1 MHHRTLHHSIGAG
14 LLAAAISLPSAALDS
29 TTILN
34 SVTEPATPFNY
45 SIGADDYTFGNG
57 LNIILTGATLNS
69 GLEVLVYQDFDVQ
82 VRVIDNTLVSGVRT
96 KFFAEL
102 STPPSLLDHQVS
114 YPFEAG
120 QFSYE
125 SILTGRFLNRGILD
139 VFKNTADTT
148 QFAGNIE
155 RVDYVTS
162 DGLTVPTTVGLIDQG
177 GHLLIEKQANN
188 GAQIAAILSVDGA
201 GNPAS
206 YGPLVSISNADM
218 TEAAADQEYGFLTEG
233 SVLSAPAQAFSGQN
247 APNVGSSTEAPGG
260 TLVSWGADLGLAP
273 GQTYFGISIFPDDV
287 TDASDLV
294 GLSDFPL
301 DTDDDEGLR
310 SGGADIYAASGAVMA
325 SAAAIDELN
334 TLNATDDDGDG
345 LSNADEAVAGTDPN
359 DADSDNDGLSD
370 FDELGGD
377 ASLDAGETDPLD
389 ADSDDDGLN
398 DGDEVNGSGLLTG
411 IGPTDP
417 LDADTDGDLIG
428 DGVEVGV
435 SAPGVS
441 AGISDGSGIAFAGTA
456 GMFAGDADPDS
467 TTDPTMVDSDADG
480 LNDGVEDA
488 NQDGATA
495 NVIGA
500 TGTMGSG
507 ETDPNNPDTDND
519 GLSDGDET
527 NATGPLN
534 GIGTTDPLDT
544 DTDDGGTRDGTE
556 VLADSTN
563 PTAGNGADDTG
574 ADSDGD
580 GLSDAQ
586 EMTLGTDPNDADTDD
601 DGIDDGTEVGNDG
614 SLDAGDSD
622 PLDADTDDDGLSDG
636 AELLGLDG
644 VAGGG
649 DATDPLDPDSDAD
662 GLNDGTEAGVTTP
675 VPGGTSAGTG
685 IAFTGTNTGSA
696 NFVIDADPA
705 STTDPSNA
713 DTDADGLLDGA
724 EDANGDGATV
734 NTIGATG
741 TMGSGE
747 TDPRNPDTDGDGL
760 LDGQEANATGPLAVL
775 GATDPLDTD
784 TDDGGIQD
792 GTEVLANSTDP
803 TAGMGA
809 DDIGVDSDDDGISD
823 AQEMVL
829 GTDPADPDT
838 DNDGIEDGDEIGHD
852 DSLDAG
858 DSSPLDA
865 DSDDDGL
872 ADGAEQLGGDGLP
885 FTGDETD
892 ALNSDTDNDG
902 LSDGLEQGVTVAI
915 PAGNS
920 DNNATPFTGTDPMS
934 PSFVIDA
941 DPASTTDP
949 SDPDSD
955 DDGLQDGE
963 EDANGDGATV
973 NTIGGSN
980 SSGTGETD
988 PNNADTDGDGLNDGT
1003 ELAGSGPL
1011 NGLGATDP
1019 LDTDTDDGSVADGTE
1034 VLNNGTDPTAGNAA
1048 DDVDNG
1054 PGPGPDPNA
1063 DSDADGIPDSVEMG
1077 EDTDADGIND
1087 DMDTD
1092 SDNDGIPDAV
1102 EAGADPAMPVD
1113 TDADGLA
1120 DFRDTDSDNDGFSD
1134 ALESEDG
1141 GDFNNDGIPDRLQ
1154 ADTDGELITSIDG
1167 GGGAVGLGSLLGL
1180 LALCLLAVAPSSKAA
1195 GKTDCGLENEDA
1207 HTFRD
1212 CWYAGIGYG
1221 ASHVEPERES
1231 NGWSTD
1237 DDASDGWE
1245 LMVGWHFKPHWFAEL
1260 KYADIGEAGLGN
1272 RVPALDR
1279 AYPDAAISYQVPS
1292 LMVGYLL
1299 RNPQSWWNVYAK
1311 AGVSA
1316 INNKA
1321 EDDGGTVRFDEV
1333 TDVQLA
1339 IGVGAQ
1345 FHSPGSPWFIRLDL
1359 DRYDTDAWYAAA
1371 SINRYFGG
1379 ERPKRP
1385 ALIAPPERGEVAAPA
1400 IPPAPIP
1407 QPRETT
1413 SVNKLERM
1421 AKLSCDQFSG
1431 AVPGVNFPSGSAALS
1446 QAGQEALQPF
1456 AEALKRAPNAAVEIQ
1471 AHTDSQGSE
1480 ESNDDLS
1487 KRRAETVRRY
1497 MVYRGVNA
1505 EQLSSAGYG
1514 ESRPIAS
1521 NDTAEGRAENRR
1533 VEFRV
1538 LDEMDCQ

>member
-1 MHHRTLHHSIGAG
+1 MHYRIKAA
-14 LLAAAISLPSAALDS
+14 LLASFISLPSAALDS
-29 TTILN
+29 TTILS

-45 SIGADDYTFGNG
+45 SIGPDNYTFGNG
-57 LNIILTGATLNS
+57 LNIVLTGATLNS
-69 GLEVLVYQDFDVQ
+69 GLDVQVYRDFDVQ
-82 VRVIDNTLVSGVRT
+82 VRVIDNSLVSGVRT

-102 STPPSLLDHQVS
+102 SSPPGLLDYQTS
-114 YPFEAG
+114 YPFEGG
-120 QFSYE
+120 QFSYDA
-125 SILTGRFLNRGILD
+125 ILTGRSLNRGILD
-139 VFKNTADTT
+139 VFKNTADTA

-155 RVDYVTS
+155 RVDYVTT
-162 DGLTVPTTVGLIDQG
+162 DGLTIPTTASLIDQG

-188 GAQIAAILSVDGA
+188 GAQIAAILTVDGA

-206 YGPLVSISNADM
+206 YGPLVAISNADM
-218 TEAAADQEYGFLTEG
+218 TEAAADQEYGFLAEG
-233 SVLSAPAQAFSGQN
+233 SVVSTPSQNFTGQN

-260 TLVSWGADLGLAP
+260 TLVTWGADLGLTP

-287 TDASDLV
+287 NDSSDLV

-310 SGGADIYAASGAVMA
+310 SGGADIYAASGAVLA
-325 SAAAIDELN
+325 STAAINELDM
-334 TLNATDDDGDG
+334 LNATDNDGDG
-345 LSNADEAVAGTDPN
+345 LSNADEAVAGTDPD

-377 ASLDAGETDPLD
+377 TTLDAGETNPLD

-398 DGDEVNGSGLLTG
+398 DGDEVNGTGLLAS
-411 IGPTDP
+411 IGQTDP
-417 LDADTDGDLIG
+417 LDADTDGDMIG
-428 DGVEVGV
+428 DGIEAGV
-435 SAPGVS
+435 SAPGIAAGVS
-441 AGISDGSGIAFAGTA
+441 EGNAIAFGGTM
-456 GMFAGDADPDS
+456 GLFAGDADPNS
-467 TTDPTMVDSDADG
+467 TTDPTNVDTDGDG

-488 NQDGATA
+488 NQDGATV
-495 NVIGA
+495 NSIGV
-500 TGTMGSG
+500 TGSMGSG
-507 ETDPNNPDTDND
+507 ETDPDNPDTDSD
-519 GLSDGDET
+519 GLSDGDES
-527 NATGPLN
+527 NATGPLS
-534 GIGTTDPLDT
+534 GIGATDPLDN

-563 PTAGNGADDTG
+563 PTAGNGGDDTG

-580 GLSDAQ
+580 GLSDGQ
-586 EMTLGTDPNDADTDD
+586 ETALGTDPNDADTDD

-636 AELLGLDG
+636 AEVLGLDG
-644 VAGGG
+644 VIGGG
-649 DATDPLDPDSDAD
+649 DATDPLNPDSDAD
-662 GLNDGTEAGVTTP
+662 GLNDGTEAGVTMP
-675 VPGGTSAGTG
+675 VPGGTSTGTG
-685 IAFTGTNTGSA
+685 IVYTGTDVSSA
-696 NFVIDADPA
+696 NYVVDADPT
-705 STTDPSNA
+705 SSTDPSNA

-724 EDANGDGATV
+724 EDANADGATV

-747 TDPRNPDTDGDGL
+747 TDPRNLDTDGDGL
-760 LDGQEANATGPLAVL
+760 LDGQEVNASGPLAVL
-775 GATDPLDTD
+775 GSTDPLDTD

-792 GTEVLANSTDP
+792 GTEVLANGTDP

-809 DDIGVDSDDDGISD
+809 DDVGVDTDNDGISD
-823 AQEMVL
+823 TREMSL

-838 DNDGIEDGDEIGHD
+838 DNDGIEDGDELGND

-892 ALNSDTDNDG
+892 VLNPDSDNDG
-902 LSDGLEQGVTVAI
+902 LSDGLEQGVTAAI
-915 PAGNS
+915 AAGNS
-920 DNNATPFTGTDPMS
+920 DNNATPYAGTDTSS

-941 DPASTTDP
+941 DPASTTNP
-949 SDPDSD
+949 NDPDSD

-973 NTIGGSN
+973 STIGDSTGAGS
-980 SSGTGETD
+980 GETD

-1003 ELAGSGPL
+1003 EVAGSGPL
-1011 NGLGATDP
+1011 SGVGSTDP
-1019 LDTDTDDGSVADGTE
+1019 LDTDTDDGGVADGTE
-1034 VLNNGTDPTAGNAA
+1034 VLTNGTDPTAGNGA
-1048 DDVDNG
+1048 DDMG
-1054 PGPGPDPNA
+1054 TGPGPDPNA
-1063 DSDADGIPDSVEMG
+1063 DADADGIPDTVEMG
-1077 EDTDADGIND
+1077 VDSDGDGNND

-1092 SDNDGIPDAV
+1092 SDNDGIPDSV
-1102 EAGADPAMPVD
+1102 EAGATPAMPVD
-1113 TDADGLA
+1113 TDADGMA

-1134 ALESEDG
+1134 ALENEDG
-1141 GDFNNDGIPDRLQ
+1141 GDINNDGIPDRLQ
-1154 ADTDGELITSIDG
+1154 ADTDGELITSVDG
-1167 GGGAVGLGSLLGL
+1167 GGGAAGLGSLLGL
-1180 LALCLLAVAPSSKAA
+1180 LVLCLLAVSPASKASD
-1195 GKTDCGLENEDA
+1195 KTDCGLENEDA
-1207 HTFRD
+1207 GTFRD

-1245 LMVGWHFKPHWFAEL
+1245 VMVGWHFKPHWFAEL

-1272 RVPALDR
+1272 RAPAIDR

-1292 LMVGYLL
+1292 IMAGYLL
-1299 RNPQSWWNVYAK
+1299 RKPGSAWNVFAK
-1311 AGVSA
+1311 AGASA

-1345 FHSPGSPWFIRLDL
+1345 LHPPGSRWFFRVDL

-1379 ERPKRP
+1379 EKPRRS
-1385 ALIAPPERGEVAAPA
+1385 ALIAPPERGEVAPPA
-1400 IPPAPIP
+1400 IPPAPVP
-1407 QPRETT
+1407 QPREQVSGEQTAST
-1413 SVNKLERM
+1413 ERI
-1421 AKLSCDQFSG
+1421 AKLSCEQFSG
-1431 AVPGVNFPSGSAALS
+1431 TVPGVNFPSGSAALS
-1446 QAGQEALQPF
+1446 QAGQQALQPF
-1456 AEALKRAPNAAVEIQ
+1456 AEALKQAPTVEVEIQ

-1487 KRRAETVRRY
+1487 RRRAETVRRY
-1497 MVYRGVNA
+1497 MVYRGVNP
-1505 EQLSSAGYG
+1505 EQLRATGYG
-1514 ESRPIAS
+1514 EARPVAD
-1521 NDTAEGRAENRR
+1521 NDTAEGRARNRR

-1538 LDEMDCQ
+1538 LDEMNCQ

>member
-1 MHHRTLHHSIGAG
+1 MHHHLKAG
-14 LLAAAISLPSAALDS
+14 LLAAVISLPSAALDS
-29 TTILN
+29 TTNLS
-34 SVTEPATPFNY
+34 SVTEPAMPFNY
-45 SIGADDYTFGNG
+45 SIGPDNYTFGNG
-57 LNIILTGATLNS
+57 LNIVLTGATLNS
-69 GLEVLVYQDFDVQ
+69 GLEVSVYQDFDVQ
-82 VRVIDNTLVSGVRT
+82 VRVMDNTLVTGTRT

-102 STPPSLLDHQVS
+102 SNPPGLLDYQSS

-120 QFSYE
+120 QFSYD

-139 VFKNTADTT
+139 VFKNTADTA

-155 RVDYVTS
+155 RVDYITA
-162 DGLTVPTTVGLIDQG
+162 DGLIIPTTAGLIDQG

-188 GAQIAAILSVDGA
+188 GAQIAAILSLDGA

-206 YGPLVSISNADM
+206 YGTLVAVSNADM
-218 TEAAADQEYGFLTEG
+218 TEAAADQEYGFLAEG
-233 SVLSAPAQAFSGQN
+233 TVASAPAQSFTGQN
-247 APNVGSSTEAPGG
+247 APNVGSSMEAPGG
-260 TLVSWGADLGLAP
+260 ALVSWGTDLGLTP

-287 TDASDLV
+287 TDANDLV

-310 SGGADIYAASGAVMA
+310 SGGADIYAASGAVLA
-325 SAAAIDELN
+325 STAAIDELDM
-334 TLNATDDDGDG
+334 LNATDDDGDG
-345 LSNADEAVAGTDPN
+345 LSNAEEATAGTDPD

-377 ASLDAGETDPLD
+377 TTLDAGETDPLD

-398 DGDEVNGSGLLTG
+398 DGDEVNGTGLLAG
-411 IGPTDP
+411 VGQTDP
-417 LDADTDGDLIG
+417 LDADTDGDMIG
-428 DGVEVGV
+428 DGVEAGV
-435 SAPGVS
+435 SAPGVA
-441 AGISDGSGIAFAGTA
+441 AGVSDGSSIAFDGTT

-467 TTDPTMVDSDADG
+467 TTDPTMVDTDADG
-480 LNDGVEDA
+480 LDDGVEDA
-488 NQDGATA
+488 NQDGATV
-495 NVIGA
+495 NVIGVTA
-500 TGTMGSG
+500 TMGSG
-507 ETDPNNPDTDND
+507 ETDPNNTDSDSD
-519 GLSDGDET
+519 GLTDGDEA
-527 NATGPLN
+527 NASGPLN
-534 GIGTTDPLDT
+534 GIGATDPLDT
-544 DTDDGGTRDGTE
+544 DTDDGGTQDGTE
-556 VLADSTN
+556 VLADSTD
-563 PTAGNGADDTG
+563 PTAGNGGDDTG
-574 ADSDGD
+574 SDSDGD
-580 GLSDAQ
+580 GLSDDQ
-586 EMTLGTDPNDADTDD
+586 ETALGTDPNDADTDD

-636 AELLGLDG
+636 AEVLGLDG
-644 VAGGG
+644 AAGGG

-662 GLNDGTEAGVTTP
+662 GLNDGTEAGVTMP

-685 IAFTGTNTGSA
+685 VAFTGTDPGSA
-696 NFVIDADPA
+696 NFIVDADPA

-713 DTDADGLLDGA
+713 DTDADGLSDGA
-724 EDANGDGATV
+724 EDANGDGATA
-734 NTIGATG
+734 NTIAGTGA
-741 TMGSGE
+741 MGAGE

-760 LDGQEANATGPLAVL
+760 LDGQEVNASGPLAAL

-792 GTEVLANSTDP
+792 GTEVLANATDP
-803 TAGMGA
+803 TPGMGG
-809 DDIGVDSDDDGISD
+809 DDVGVDTDDDGISD
-823 AQEMVL
+823 AQEMIL

-838 DNDGIEDGDEIGHD
+838 DNDGIEDGDELGND

-858 DSSPLDA
+858 DTSPLDA

-892 ALNSDTDNDG
+892 ALNPDSDNDG
-902 LSDGLEQGVTVAI
+902 LSDGLELGVTVAVA
-915 PAGNS
+915 AGNS
-920 DNNATPFTGTDPMS
+920 DDNATPFTGTDPAS
-934 PSFVIDA
+934 PVFVIDA

-963 EDANGDGATV
+963 EDANGDGAAV
-973 NTIGGSN
+973 NTIGDSN
-980 SSGTGETD
+980 SAGTGETD

-1003 ELAGSGPL
+1003 EVAGSGPL
-1011 NGLGATDP
+1011 TGIGATDP
-1019 LDTDTDDGSVADGTE
+1019 LDTDTVDGTVADGTE
-1034 VLNNGTDPTAGNAA
+1034 VLTNGTDPTAGNAA
-1048 DDVDNG
+1048 DDVDDG
-1054 PGPGPDPNA
+1054 PDPDPGPGPDPNA
-1063 DSDADGIPDSVEMG
+1063 DSDTDGIPDSVEMG
-1077 EDTDADGIND
+1077 VDTDADGNND

-1102 EAGADPAMPVD
+1102 EAGATPAMPVD

-1154 ADTDGELITSIDG
+1154 ADTDGELITSVDG
-1167 GGGAVGLGSLLGL
+1167 GGGAAGLGSLLSL
-1180 LALCLLAVAPSSKAA
+1180 LVLCLLTTAPSSKASD
-1195 GKTDCGLENEDA
+1195 KTDCGLEIEDA
-1207 HTFRD
+1207 NAFRD
-1212 CWYAGIGYG
+1212 CWYVGIGYG
-1221 ASHVEPERES
+1221 ASHVDPERES

-1292 LMVGYLL
+1292 LMAGYLL
-1299 RNPQSWWNVYAK
+1299 RKPDSWWNVYAK
-1311 AGVSA
+1311 AGAAA

-1339 IGVGAQ
+1339 LGVGAQ
-1345 FHSPGSPWFIRLDL
+1345 FHSPGSPWFIRLDF
-1359 DRYDTDAWYAAA
+1359 DHYDADAWYAAA

-1379 ERPKRP
+1379 ERPKRT

-1400 IPPAPIP
+1400 IPAAPIP
-1407 QPRETT
+1407 QPREAIAQAPM
-1413 SVNKLERM
+1413 ERM

-1446 QAGQEALQPF
+1446 RAAQEALLPF
-1456 AEALKRAPNAAVEIQ
+1456 ASALKQASNAAVEIQ

-1480 ESNDDLS
+1480 ESNNDLS

-1505 EQLSSAGYG
+1505 QQLSAAGYG

-1521 NDTAEGRAENRR
+1521 NDTEQGRAENRR